1 MPTKGTTAP
10 QLGSIFWVV
19 FEHLYYLPG
28 KAAPEKE
35 YRVCKAVAKEVF
47 NSGKEMRYDYF
58 DPDGFRRVGYIYVN
72 KIGTAHSG
80 VYLTRQEAV
89 QEAIVRTGRE
99 EKYRP
104 GEHLRR
110 PWEFADGRAPT
121 EEVKN
126 EH

>member
-35 YRVCKAVAKEVF
+35 YCVCKAVAKEVF

>member
-1 MPTKGTTAP
+1 MPAKGTPAP

-19 FEHLYYLPG
+19 YEHLYYLPG

-35 YRVCKAVAKEVF
+35 YCVCKAVTKEVF
-47 NSGKEMRYDYF
+47 NSGKELRYDYF

-80 VYLTRQEAV
+80 VYLTRQDAV
-89 QEAIVRTGRE
+89 QEAVMRTERE

-104 GEHLRR
+104 GERLRR
-110 PWEFADGRAPT
+110 PWEFADGPAFT
-121 EEVKN
+121 EEVKK
-126 EH
+126 